1 MISQVKHKR
10 VQVTTGSR
18 KKQLKAVLQEMS
30 DYFDSM
36 KADGMAGSVEKDT
49 FILVLDELL
58 ENARTHGNN
67 EDPLKKIDIIIEFE
81 AEYVTVTVKDE
92 GEGVDPDCLP
102 DPLSPECRL
111 KRGGRGLY
119 IISHMAELM
128 YNGKG
133 GVSAKL
139 KHAE

>member
-1 MISQVKHKR
+1 
-10 VQVTTGSR
+10 
-18 KKQLKAVLQEMS
+18 MS

-67 EDPLKKIDIIIEFE
+67 EDPRKSIDITIQFATRHVNI
-81 AEYVTVTVKDE
+81 TVKDE

-119 IISHMAELM
+119 ILRHLAELT
-128 YNGKG
+128 YNGNG
-133 GVSAKL
+133 GVTAIL
-139 KHAE
+139 KKAE

>member
-1 MISQVKHKR
+1 
-10 VQVTTGSR
+10 
-18 KKQLKAVLQEMS
+18 
-30 DYFDSM
+30 
-36 KADGMAGSVEKDT
+36 
-49 FILVLDELL
+49 
-58 ENARTHGNN
+58 
-67 EDPLKKIDIIIEFE
+67 
-81 AEYVTVTVKDE
+81 VTVTVKDE

-139 KHAE
+139 KQAE